1 MVVRYAASVST
12 REGAV
17 SEAPA
22 LFHPIDACD
31 DGAAVAVAVAVAV
44 ADNAV
49 TSRDVD
55 RGSAAGWEREGRMT
69 NDDRD
74 DDDDDRD
81 EEDEDN
87 DEDNDDEDVLRC

>member
-31 DGAAVAVAVAVAV
+31 DGAAVAVAVAVA
-44 ADNAV
+44 DNAV

-69 NDDRD
+69 KRP
-74 DDDDDRD
+74 
-81 EEDEDN
+81 
-87 DEDNDDEDVLRC
+87 